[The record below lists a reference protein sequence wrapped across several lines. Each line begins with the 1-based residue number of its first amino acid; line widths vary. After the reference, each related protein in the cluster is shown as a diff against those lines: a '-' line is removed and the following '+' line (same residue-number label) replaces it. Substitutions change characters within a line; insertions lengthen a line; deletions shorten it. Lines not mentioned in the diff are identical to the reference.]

1 MRAAS
6 ACRQEAIYSA
16 NGEAMPIKAAEFLS
30 VFQRNTWESSAK
42 HHEGTQSSASAS
54 KGFTMMSTRK
64 TRILRLRLM
73 IAERAEN
80 LPRYPKLGSILSSGE
95 EEEHARKEHSSAI
108 MTMTLPV
115 LLLFANLYTSK
126 NPAFREEQEWRLIA
140 FIPTGGPNGEMLT
153 DCDFRASGDR
163 IVPFVSV
170 SMLDHG
176 VRPIDRIILG
186 PKKPDPTKDSASA
199 FGWTRLFGS
208 NSRAVNRLVSLN
220 CVSANSSPG
229 NSSRIARA

>member
-1 MRAAS
+1 MNA
-6 ACRQEAIYSA
+6 
-16 NGEAMPIKAAEFLS
+16 G
-30 VFQRNTWESSAK
+30 
-42 HHEGTQSSASAS
+42 
-54 KGFTMMSTRK
+54 GFCMSTGGDLLSQWRGYADQGRGVSVGFSAEYLGK
-64 TRILRLRLM
+64 LCEASRGNAKFGFSLQRVHYDVDTQDKNIAPTIDM

-108 MTMTLPV
+108 MSMTLPV

-186 PKKPDPTKDSASA
+186 PKNQTPPKIVRALLAGHGFSGAIVEQSTAS
-199 FGWTRLFGS
+199 FR
-208 NSRAVNRLVSLN
+208 
-220 CVSANSSPG
+220 
-229 NSSRIARA
+229 